1 MTVTALPAKLA
12 GPPLSDREAVA
23 DICYA
28 SFASLDH
35 GDEQLLMSVV
45 TPDIHT
51 FIAGKTCDG
60 AADLKAKVFDHVGVK
75 LDTVHYLTNMRVSVD
90 TPTAATVTFAAQAVH
105 CRPGKG
111 SEPGPNKYTTGAHY
125 RCAAV
130 KADGVWRLS
139 EMESNHLWA
148 DGDRSVMKG
157 V

>member
-1 MTVTALPAKLA
+1 MPVTPLPAKLA

-35 GDEQLLMSVV
+35 YDEQLLMSVV

-51 FIAGKTCDG
+51 EIAGKTCSG
-60 AADLKAKVFDHVGVK
+60 AEDLKAKVLENVGKK
-75 LDTVHYLTNMRVSVD
+75 LDTIHYLTNMRVSVD
-90 TPTAATVTFAAQAVH
+90 TPTTARATFNAQAVH

-111 SEPGPNKYTTGAHY
+111 SEPGPNKYTTGAIY

-130 KADGVWRLS
+130 KSDGVWKLS
-139 EMESNHLWA
+139 EIESNHLWA
-148 DGDRSVMKG
+148 EGERSIMKG
-157 V
+157 